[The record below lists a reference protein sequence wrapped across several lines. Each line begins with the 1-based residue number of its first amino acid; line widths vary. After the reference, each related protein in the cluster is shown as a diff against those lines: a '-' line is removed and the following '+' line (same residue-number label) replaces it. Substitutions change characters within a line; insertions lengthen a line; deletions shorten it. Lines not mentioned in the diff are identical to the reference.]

1 MSQIKKS
8 GFTLIE
14 LLVVISI
21 IALLLGILVPVLG
34 AAKKNANIM
43 KDSANLRNI
52 HAAMATFGTANK
64 DFFPGLTSKGTF
76 AGWDTSSA
84 TTATGGV
91 QADFIGKYYA
101 AQTNALTA
109 TQAQVSARGIGA
121 TSDYA
126 QAVILDEGATTG
138 EQWVSTGETSVT
150 GGNVPM
156 GIPVLIPKP
165 PLAGGTPTTDSN
177 DTGLINY
184 QNNSHAQLA
193 YGSPTLTKEWKS
205 NQNQNAVVFGTRII
219 GSTDA
224 AFDTSA
230 TESFN
235 SVWTDFQSGAFKGS
249 VVRGD
254 TSSTVEN
261 FKRQSNIRETFGT
274 LKYGSLAGTY
284 SPVSTADMVG
294 PYGHVDLFIGSMNYG
309 TTTATFGAG
318 TTAGV
323 FDTVQIA
330 SPLN

>member
-1 MSQIKKS
+1 MSQSKKS

-43 KDSANLRNI
+43 KEGANLRNI
-52 HAAMATFGTANK
+52 HAAMATYGTGNK
-64 DFFPGLTSKGTF
+64 DFFPGLTSGGKY

-84 TTATGGV
+84 TSGTGGV
-91 QADFIGKYYA
+91 AASFIGKYFA
-101 AQTNALTA
+101 APTNALSGTEA
-109 TQAQVSARGIGA
+109 VVDNIAA

-126 QAVILDEGATTG
+126 QAVILDEAATTG
-138 EQWVSTGETSVT
+138 EQWISTGETNVT
-150 GGNVPM
+150 GGNTALASPTA
-156 GIPVLIPKP
+156 PAKA
-165 PLAGGTPTTDSN
+165 PLAGGTPATTSN
-177 DTGLINY
+177 DTGLVDFHS
-184 QNNSHAQLA
+184 NSFAVLA
-193 YGSPTLTKEWKS
+193 YGSSTLKSEWKS
-205 NQNQNAVVFGTRII
+205 NQNQQAAVLATRLMGNAADGVFGT
-219 GSTDA
+219 T
-224 AFDTSA
+224 A
-230 TESFN
+230 TGSFN